1 MRAGVKQYVVVTSED
16 IPAGHRMLDEGYL
29 PKGPLVL
36 EQYLGAPAK
45 AQRIAQRAEQMRA
58 SGYSGVEIWRV
69 MRQGEVRGLAR
80 RALLGG
86 VLIGALLSWVVAS
99 VVPQV
104 MA

>member
-16 IPAGHRMLDEGYL
+16 IPVGHRMRDDGHV

-45 AQRIAQRAEQMRA
+45 APRIAQRAEQMRA
-58 SGYSGVEIWRV
+58 SGYPGVEIWRV

-86 VLIGALLSWVVAS
+86 VLIGLMLSVVIAWVVPKVIA
-99 VVPQV
+99 
-104 MA
+104 